1 MHTERLSLWRRS
13 SIKVFSSCPF
23 LYAWELTLCIVWTKC
38 VATIDSK
45 AAAKQEP
52 EPEPVPVPVPVPVAP
67 PVPKVR
73 VATPATEEKKSTIK
87 IAHPP
92 APVPGASAAPKLK
105 LKLGG
110 GRPPEASAAPSGSET
125 TTAAPKRQ
133 PKKKARLAD
142 MPPPP
147 YVDDGS
153 HDLLQEVIAIEELGK
168 SPQKPPKPKQ
178 RKVIELDADEELLS
192 LATESPDP
200 GSIRQVDSESPLPPV
215 AATAPP
221 APVPKKPQPKIRK
234 VVEKPVESPRPLPPA
249 HHKGKERESVPPQPT
264 PEPSHSLV
272 KPKKASSIS
281 PAETTPINEKK
292 CREVLKNLTKL
303 PQSFL
308 FARPVDPIVDG
319 CPT

>member
-1 MHTERLSLWRRS
+1 
-13 SIKVFSSCPF
+13 
-23 LYAWELTLCIVWTKC
+23 
-38 VATIDSK
+38 
-45 AAAKQEP
+45 
-52 EPEPVPVPVPVPVAP
+52 
-67 PVPKVR
+67 
-73 VATPATEEKKSTIK
+73 
-87 IAHPP
+87 
-92 APVPGASAAPKLK
+92 
-105 LKLGG
+105 
-110 GRPPEASAAPSGSET
+110 
-125 TTAAPKRQ
+125 
-133 PKKKARLAD
+133 

-192 LATESPDP
+192 LATESPDS
-200 GSIRQVDSESPLPPV
+200 GSIRQVDSESPVPPI

-221 APVPKKPQPKIRK
+221 VPAPKKSQQSQPKIRK
-234 VVEKPVESPRPLPPA
+234 VMEKPVESSRPHPPTH
-249 HHKGKERESVPPQPT
+249 HHKGKERESVPPQPAS
-264 PEPSHSLV
+264 EPSHSLA

-281 PAETTPINEKK
+281 PAEITPINEKK